1 MMENNSN
8 KSGIHPIGDRV
19 LICPEEIEE
28 VTASGIVL
36 HSYTQAEKE
45 QLAQV
50 FGRVVEFGDECWP
63 AYNRD
68 HKPIKV
74 GDRVIFGKYAGM
86 VFKGLDS
93 KEYRILRS
101 EMIHS
106 KVDEGV
112 RNA

>member
-1 MMENNSN
+1 MENSN

-28 VTASGIVL
+28 VTRSGIIV
-36 HSYTQAEKE
+36 HSASQVEKE

-50 FGRVVEFGDECWP
+50 FGKVVEMGPDAWP
-63 AYNRD
+63 G
-68 HKPIKV
+68 HQLSSKPVKV

-86 VFKGLDS
+86 VFKGLDGL
-93 KEYRILRS
+93 EYRILRS

-112 RNA
+112 RNV